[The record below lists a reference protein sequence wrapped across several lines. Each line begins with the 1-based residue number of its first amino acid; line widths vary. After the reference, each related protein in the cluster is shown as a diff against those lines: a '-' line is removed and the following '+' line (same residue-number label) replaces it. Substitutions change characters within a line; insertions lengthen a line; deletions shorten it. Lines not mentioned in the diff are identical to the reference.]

1 MHGDPGSAPS
11 ALAAEFRSA
20 LETNPAGT
28 AALAP
33 HWATLTVPASRGGR
47 GLDQAAAVTVA
58 EETGRAGRDGTLLDM
73 IAAAETLAAAG
84 PGPAAEALDG
94 LATGTDVPAVS
105 WWPAPG
111 ERHESDGAPPGHR
124 DFAVGLPATTA
135 LLRLPSAPGAGERF
149 ALVALHGATWRPQP
163 GLHGEPRH
171 RLNLEDRADLRRPA
185 VVDVDA
191 GAAPGGSGPSPADL
205 DGIRRAAYLWGLGD
219 AAVGAAVRR
228 ARERHQF
235 GVPIGRHQAVAFPL
249 AALTARL
256 RATRLLIHSTAA
268 ATDPTAPTGP
278 AVAHDP
284 AVAAAPA
291 AATGPAAAH
300 DPAVAADPAAAT
312 GPAVAH
318 DPAAAAAAD
327 PAASIGPAADDE
339 DKRPFTERV
348 ARLVR
353 HTGELALDAT
363 WCALHLHGAH
373 GLTDASP
380 AQLLYRRALF
390 HTALLRPGRH
400 PHPPYSRRT

>member
-1 MHGDPGSAPS
+1 M
-11 ALAAEFRSA
+11 
-20 LETNPAGT
+20 T
-28 AALAP
+28 AHL
-33 HWATLTVPASRGGR
+33 
-47 GLDQAAAVTVA
+47 
-58 EETGRAGRDGTLLDM
+58 
-73 IAAAETLAAAG
+73 
-84 PGPAAEALDG
+84 
-94 LATGTDVPAVS
+94 
-105 WWPAPG
+105 
-111 ERHESDGAPPGHR
+111 PGHR

-135 LLRLPSAPGAGERF
+135 LLRLPWLPGPAAVRARRPARRRLAAAAGP
-149 ALVALHGATWRPQP
+149 A
-163 GLHGEPRH
+163 GEPRH
-171 RLNLEDRADLRRPA
+171 RLDLDDRADLRRPA

-191 GAAPGGSGPSPADL
+191 GAAPGGSGRSPADL

-268 ATDPTAPTGP
+268 ATGP
-278 AVAHDP
+278 AVARDP
-284 AVAAAPA
+284 AV
-291 AATGPAAAH
+291 
-300 DPAVAADPAAAT
+300 AVAADPAAST
-312 GPAVAH
+312 GPAVAR
-318 DPAAAAAAD
+318 DPAVAVAAD

-390 HTALLRPGRH
+390 HTALLRSGRH

>member
-1 MHGDPGSAPS
+1 MLCEAGSAHPQ
-11 ALAAEFRSA
+11 LAAEFRRA
-20 LETNPAGT
+20 LEAGPGET
-28 AALAP
+28 AVLAPRWAAL
-33 HWATLTVPASRGGR
+33 TVQPSQGGR
-47 GLDQAAAVTVA
+47 GLDQTAALMVA

-73 IAAAETLAAAG
+73 IAAAETLAAVG
-84 PGPAAEALDG
+84 PGPAAAALEG
-94 LATGTDVPAVS
+94 LTTGMDVPAVS

-111 ERHESDGAPPGHR
+111 ERYENDGELPGQR

-135 LLRLPSAPGAGERF
+135 LLRLPPAPGTGERF
-149 ALVALHGATWRPQP
+149 ALLALRGAVSRPQP

-171 RLNLEDRADLRRPA
+171 RLDLEGRAGPLWPA
-185 VVDVDA
+185 DA
-191 GAAPGGSGPSPADL
+191 GAAPDDSGPGPVDL

-228 ARERHQF
+228 ARQRHQF

-256 RATRLLIHSTAA
+256 RATRLLIHSTATA
-268 ATDPTAPTGP
+268 ATD
-278 AVAHDP
+278 H
-284 AVAAAPA
+284 
-291 AATGPAAAH
+291 
-300 DPAVAADPAAAT
+300 
-312 GPAVAH
+312 
-318 DPAAAAAAD
+318 
-327 PAASIGPAADDE
+327 E

-348 ARLVR
+348 THLVR
-353 HTGELALDAT
+353 HTSELALDAT

-373 GLTDASP
+373 GLTADSP